1 MTSSPEVGRYTHE
14 DWVVAAKTERER
26 EREREGGREM
36 KEREGDPG
44 MLGVGEVFE
53 GESVEDVL

>member
-1 MTSSPEVGRYTHE
+1 M
-14 DWVVAAKTERER
+14 KTGWSLRKQRER